1 MVKNPLF
8 PFSDL
13 LCDAMQRSLV
23 SLIMNPACLFLL
35 PTLTDRTWDLIC
47 NNEEERERLEFLGD
61 ALVGAS
67 VSEELFRCRPHEG
80 PGFYT
85 KARNVLTANSTFA
98 HIMHKLGFHD
108 INDAVK
114 PAGDAFETILAAYHG
129 ERGPEAFQE
138 YIHQYFPQLIH
149 NIGHAYDHYR
159 STVVIS
165 RVKRKKLT
173 NSVVMNRAQKLKEP
187 KHHLNKKHRPPPGPS
202 QHTLK
207 STASQGVIDLTGDN
221 SDYSEDEVEL
231 TLTPMP
237 NHDQG
242 NSSPGSSK
250 QASSTKLDPAIH
262 GTPRKP
268 PDKGKI
274 ESQGILRAISAS
286 PRVVRSSQ
294 AATSLTVRTSSTR
307 NVSTDVQSD
316 LADRLQRTA
325 ICSASG
331 SGSADNPIILD

>member
-1 MVKNPLF
+1 
-8 PFSDL
+8 
-13 LCDAMQRSLV
+13 
-23 SLIMNPACLFLL
+23 
-35 PTLTDRTWDLIC
+35 
-47 NNEEERERLEFLGD
+47 
-61 ALVGAS
+61 
-67 VSEELFRCRPHEG
+67 
-80 PGFYT
+80 
-85 KARNVLTANSTFA
+85 
-98 HIMHKLGFHD
+98 MHKLGFHN

-149 NIGHAYDHYR
+149 NVGHAYDHYR
-159 STVVIS
+159 STVMSS

-173 NSVVMNRAQKLKEP
+173 NSVVMNRAQKLREP
-187 KHHLNKKHRPPPGPS
+187 KHRLNKKHRPLPGRS
-202 QHTLK
+202 QRALK
-207 STASQGVIDLTGDN
+207 STASQVVIDLTVEN
-221 SDYSEDEVEL
+221 SDNSEDEVEL
-231 TLTPMP
+231 TLTPAP

-268 PDKGKI
+268 PHKGKI

-286 PRVVRSSQ
+286 PQVIRSC
-294 AATSLTVRTSSTR
+294 ATTALTVRTSSTASQIPSNHIPSTR
-307 NVSTDVQSD
+307 NICTDVQND